1 MDQTLEQMVGQE
13 TVFFLTWDHVK
24 AEQARIVEE
33 ERQSLLGAWMSRI
46 MRLFVCVVPDSSVL
60 FQYLI
65 SMIYDVLIQSI
76 R

>member
-1 MDQTLEQMVGQE
+1 MAGKLFIFAVN
-13 TVFFLTWDHVK
+13 HVK

-33 ERQSLLGAWMSRI
+33 ERQSLLGAWMSGI
-46 MRLFVCVVPDSSVL
+46 MRWFVCVVPHSSVL

-65 SMIYDVLIQSI
+65 SMIHDVLIQSI